1 MTNARSLARGAVAAE
16 ITRLATARS
25 PTVACVKAR
34 RDVPPL
40 PITRMRSPSCWLDEL
55 DDDTFDALTSALMH
69 PLNPSVAGRLASCSR
84 SLLKRLGPKL
94 AKLRQQHGLAKSLC
108 AKAGTTC
115 SAMRDT
121 KRVVWGQRDL
131 NDGDIITFA
140 TLIIAG
146 HLERIK
152 FLGLHQ
158 NRISD
163 VGAEALAS
171 ALCGGHMR
179 RLQVL
184 DLSGNRIGADGRRA
198 LGVALGRPGA
208 LQSLVSIS
216 LVNNHRNLQLS
227 DTLRSSLVGQVALA
241 RSCKRLISAKGL
253 IAEC

>member
-1 MTNARSLARGAVAAE
+1 
-16 ITRLATARS
+16 
-25 PTVACVKAR
+25 
-34 RDVPPL
+34 
-40 PITRMRSPSCWLDEL
+40 
-55 DDDTFDALTSALMH
+55 
-69 PLNPSVAGRLASCSR
+69 
-84 SLLKRLGPKL
+84 
-94 AKLRQQHGLAKSLC
+94 
-108 AKAGTTC
+108 
-115 SAMRDT
+115 MRDT